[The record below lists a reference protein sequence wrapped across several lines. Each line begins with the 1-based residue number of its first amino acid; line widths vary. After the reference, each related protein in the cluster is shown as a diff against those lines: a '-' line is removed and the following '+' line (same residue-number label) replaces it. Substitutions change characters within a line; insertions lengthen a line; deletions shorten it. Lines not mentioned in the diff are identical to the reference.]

1 LSVYIEYPYLLAP
14 DFLKEVDELKFRE
27 EYGKITLL
35 DWEENELED
44 IEGIIQSGNINI
56 DSSSAMRRTAT
67 LSFVVAED
75 TLSYT
80 DAVSKIAINKKIKLA
95 VGIKNTLTQFLNY
108 DILWFPQG
116 MFVINAV

>member
-1 LSVYIEYPYLLAP
+1 MSVYIEYPYLLAP

-108 DILWFPQG
+108 GILWFPQG